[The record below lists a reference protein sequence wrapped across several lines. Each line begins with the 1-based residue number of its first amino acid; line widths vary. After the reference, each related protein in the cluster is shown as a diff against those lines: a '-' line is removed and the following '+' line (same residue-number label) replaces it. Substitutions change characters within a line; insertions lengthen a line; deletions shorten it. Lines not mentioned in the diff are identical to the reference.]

1 MRAAWY
7 ERVGPAREVLLYG
20 DRETPFPGQGEV
32 LVQLHASGVNPSD
45 VKARAGV
52 RGGKSELPF
61 PFIVPHSDGAGIVV
75 ECGPGC
81 SSRTIPGSRVWI
93 SNGQWRR
100 AFGTSAQYIAIDE
113 KLVFPLVDN
122 TSYTTGAALG
132 IPALTACHVTTGFGD
147 VAGRTVLISGGA
159 GTVGRLAVQFA
170 KHAGAFV
177 VASGHGSVDEQ
188 RIASAGADA
197 FVDYTSPTF
206 VADVLDTTKGQ
217 GVDHA
222 VEVEFGAN
230 VENLADLLSDRATVV
245 TYGSAR
251 VMRPEMPFYKFLF
264 KGIQLQFVLVY
275 LLTPKERADAAMR
288 INRLL
293 EQGALDVPIHELLPL
308 QDCARAHEIVESGQR
323 SGAVIL
329 DVVNVA

>member
-1 MRAAWY
+1 MHAAWY
-7 ERVGPAREVLLYG
+7 ERVGPAKEVLLYG
-20 DRETPFPGQGEV
+20 DRPTPSVGPGEV

-61 PFIVPHSDGAGIVV
+61 PFIVPHSDGAGVVV

-81 SSRTIPGSRVWI
+81 KKITVGTRVWI

-100 AFGTSAQYIAIDE
+100 ASGTAAQYIAIDE
-113 KLVFPLVDN
+113 SLVFSLGDKV
-122 TSYTTGAALG
+122 SYATGAALG
-132 IPALTACHVTTGFGD
+132 IPALTASHITTGFSEI
-147 VAGRTVLISGGA
+147 AGRTVLVSGGA

-170 KHAGAFV
+170 KDAGAFV
-177 VASGHGSVDEQ
+177 VASGHGSVDQQ

-206 VADVLDTTKGQ
+206 VQEVLDITKGK
-217 GVDHA
+217 GIDHA

-230 VENLADLLSDRATVV
+230 VENLADLLSERATVV

-251 VMRPEMPFYKFLF
+251 VMQPPIPFYKFLF
-264 KGIQLQFVLVY
+264 KSVQLQFVLVY
-275 LLTPKERADAAMR
+275 LLTTDERNIAAKR

-293 EQGALDVPIHELLPL
+293 DQGALDVPIHEELPIRE
-308 QDCARAHEIVESGQR
+308 CARAHEIVESGKR
-323 SGAVIL
+323 SGAIIL
-329 DVVNVA
+329 DLMNTA

>member
-1 MRAAWY
+1 MHAAWY
-7 ERVGPAREVLLYG
+7 ERVGPAKDVLLYG
-20 DRETPFPGQGEV
+20 DRPMPSPGPREV

-52 RGGKSELPF
+52 RGGKSDLPF
-61 PFIVPHSDGAGIVV
+61 PYIIPHSDGAGIVV
-75 ECGPGC
+75 ECGSGC
-81 SSRTIPGSRVWI
+81 SRIVTGSRVWV

-100 AFGTSAQYIAIDE
+100 ASGTAAQYIAIDE
-113 KLVFPLVDN
+113 SLVFPLPEN
-122 TSYTTGAALG
+122 TTFPTGAALG
-132 IPALTACHVTTGFGD
+132 IPALTACHITTAFGD
-147 VAGRTVLISGGA
+147 LAGRVVLVSGGA

-170 KHAGAFV
+170 KHVGAFV
-177 VASGHGSVDEQ
+177 VASGHGSADEH
-188 RIASAGADA
+188 RITSAGADA
-197 FVDYTSPTF
+197 FVDYMSTTF
-206 VADVLDTTKGQ
+206 VEDVLKVTNGR

-230 VENLADLLSDRATVV
+230 VESLSDLLSERATVV

-275 LLTPKERADAAMR
+275 LLTAKERADAAML

-293 EQGALDVPIHELLPL
+293 EEGKLDVPIHDVLPL
-308 QDCARAHEIVESGQR
+308 RDCARAHEMVESGQR

-329 DVVNVA
+329 DVMNVS